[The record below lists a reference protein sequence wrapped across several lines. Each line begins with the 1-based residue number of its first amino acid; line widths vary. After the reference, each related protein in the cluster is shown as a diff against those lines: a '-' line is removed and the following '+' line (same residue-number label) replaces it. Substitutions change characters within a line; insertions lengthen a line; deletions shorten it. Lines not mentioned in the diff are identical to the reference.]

1 MRWERRGGSEAG
13 VGTGPDGCAG
23 PRPAARGCRPGSA
36 ASAVVPELRQQG
48 GGRDA
53 AEHDHRPDGHGR
65 TGQAVRQCCDERAA
79 EGEEQPA
86 QSRAHQVGAPSPC
99 RMRAAPHGRRAPQ
112 DSGCGQRPAD
122 RARTQAEDVVAG
134 GADRGVVVCGTGI
147 GVSIAANKVR
157 GAYCACVADVY
168 QAQRATLSNNAN
180 LIAMGSQVLGI
191 ETAKVLLENYLANE
205 FDPASRSGVKVAR
218 ICEYEAEH

>member
-1 MRWERRGGSEAG
+1 MKLIF
-13 VGTGPDGCAG
+13 GCD
-23 PRPAARGCRPGSA
+23 PN
-36 ASAVVPELRQQG
+36 
-48 GGRDA
+48 A
-53 AEHDHRPDGHGR
+53 AEFKKALMARAVELGHEVEDYGSDDPIYANVATR
-65 TGQAVRQCCDERAA
+65 V
-79 EGEEQPA
+79 
-86 QSRAHQVGAPSPC
+86 
-99 RMRAAPHGRRAPQ
+99 
-112 DSGCGQRPAD
+112 
-122 RARTQAEDVVAG
+122 AEDVVAG

-218 ICEYEAEH
+218 ICEYETEH